1 MAARTQ
7 EELEAQIKEFQAKR
21 TKNQETTV
29 SEEKI
34 DFGSTGHFDKDIY
47 GGNKKYEGYLTSIAP
62 TDPDEDEEEYS
73 VSKGPKSITATA
85 DVLKDFQGNGDVC

>member
-1 MAARTQ
+1 MRGPRCCFIPWCDVIA
-7 EELEAQIKEFQAKR
+7 LP
-21 TKNQETTV
+21 
-29 SEEKI
+29 
-34 DFGSTGHFDKDIY
+34 FDVHR
-47 GGNKKYEGYLTSIAP
+47 KYEGYLTSIAP

>member
-29 SEEKI
+29 SEEKVSSG
-34 DFGSTGHFDKDIY
+34 D
-47 GGNKKYEGYLTSIAP
+47 SISSP
-62 TDPDEDEEEYS
+62 
-73 VSKGPKSITATA
+73 
-85 DVLKDFQGNGDVC
+85 